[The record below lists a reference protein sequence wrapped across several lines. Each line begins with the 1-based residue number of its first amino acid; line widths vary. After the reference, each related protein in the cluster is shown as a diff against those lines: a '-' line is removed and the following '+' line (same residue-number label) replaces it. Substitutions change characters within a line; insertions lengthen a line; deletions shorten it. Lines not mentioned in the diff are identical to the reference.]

1 MSMIVSPKHLFD
13 TLLPAALARHA
24 EEARKVGASYAFHIT
39 GEGGGDWLV
48 DLKTDP
54 PTVRAAEVGTEANC
68 AITVSAEDFARMLG
82 DSALML
88 QFYFNGKLK
97 VSGDPMLAAK
107 LQKLF
112 ALVGT

>member
-1 MSMIVSPKHLFD
+1 
-13 TLLPAALARHA
+13 
-24 EEARKVGASYAFHIT
+24 
-39 GEGGGDWLV
+39 
-48 DLKTDP
+48 
-54 PTVRAAEVGTEANC
+54 VRTAKEDDAANC
-68 AITVSAEDFARMLG
+68 GITVSAEDFARMLG